1 MALTKSSYSMINGAP
16 LNVKDFGAV
25 GDNVSRPL
33 SGVTSFQGQNTTG
46 WTLAQWQSV
55 FPHVTSLSQTLD
67 WAGIQAALNVAEAA
81 GGGFARP
88 SVYVPDGFY
97 IITTSLLLPNF
108 ASLLGQSMVG
118 TIINNQNVP
127 MTQVGQLRNK
137 DATTFIYATVKNI
150 TLRGSSTG
158 IKIDVTS
165 ETAGNVFENV
175 TMELHVDFNV
185 NVNKLLQTSLWIDC
199 RFADAEYGLYVP
211 AFTSNLNTFIDCEFL
226 NHPRAS
232 VYMRSSEVNN
242 FIGCRF
248 EGGGILNRAT
258 IDLTDS
264 RNFNLKGCYFEATH
278 EFLINETQSCNSIY
292 FDGCHFTGA
301 ARSGSPGFFPYQ
313 FNSDGII
320 QFGNNNWG
328 VQNSNGPSKL
338 FSSGMNW
345 SGTFTAGVPT
355 PQLGN
360 TGTNTLYTAYAKQKK
375 SITSK
380 WIPAPVSLS
389 RDLLRFRKPDINGAS
404 SNIKALTGKLTL
416 QYVGLTSTGVEQR
429 FVREYLVCVK
439 SAGFSTLGA
448 SITLGTNDTS
458 AGVATL
464 TIQQKAGATST
475 DLYIEAV
482 FTGINPGTDIG
493 AVFQW
498 SFDYMHGSV
507 DEQDYIECDIV

>member
-67 WAGIQAALNVAEAA
+67 WAGIQAALNFAEAA
-81 GGGFARP
+81 GGGFARL
-88 SVYVPDGFY
+88 SVYVPDGYY

-118 TIINNQNVP
+118 TIINNQTVP

-137 DATTFIYATVKNI
+137 DPANFIYATVRNI

-158 IKIDVTS
+158 IKLDVTG

-185 NVNKLLQTSLWIDC
+185 NVNKLLQTSLWTNC
-199 RFADAEYGLYVP
+199 RFADAEYGLYAP

-232 VYMRSSEVNN
+232 VYMHTSEVNN

-248 EGGGILNRAT
+248 EGGGIINRAT
-258 IDLTDS
+258 IDLDNS
-264 RNFNLKGCYFEATH
+264 RNFNLKGCYFEGTH
-278 EFLINETQSCNSIY
+278 EFLINETNSY
-292 FDGCHFTGA
+292 NSVLFDGCHFTGA
-301 ARSGSPGFFPYQ
+301 ERSGSPGFFPYQ

-338 FSSGMNW
+338 FSNGMNW
-345 SGTFTAGVPT
+345 SGTFNTGVPT

-360 TGTNTLYTAYAKQKK
+360 TGTNTLYTAYSKQKK
-375 SITSK
+375 TITSK
-380 WIPAPVSLS
+380 WVPAPVSLS
-389 RDLLRFRKPDINGAS
+389 RDLLYFRKPDINGAT
-404 SNIKALTGKLTL
+404 SNIKALTGKLTI

-464 TIQQKAGATST
+464 TVQQKAGATST
-475 DLYIEAV
+475 SMYIEAV